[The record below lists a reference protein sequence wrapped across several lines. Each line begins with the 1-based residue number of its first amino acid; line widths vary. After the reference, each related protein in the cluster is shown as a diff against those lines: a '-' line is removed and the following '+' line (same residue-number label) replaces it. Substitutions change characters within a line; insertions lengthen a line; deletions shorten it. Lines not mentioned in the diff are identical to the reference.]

1 MKEELVELKCDDNE
15 KVLVFSCFRDESG
28 IDFEFAIQDSYC
40 GGDYKGI
47 LGRFKRA
54 LKAFLGKPVV
64 YILGKPVVYTGVYKE
79 NGKNEVKEFLEKCL
93 KITEK

>member
-15 KVLVFSCFRDESG
+15 EVLVFSCFRDESG
-28 IDFEFAIQDSYC
+28 IDSYC

-54 LKAFLGKPVV
+54 LKAF
-64 YILGKPVVYTGVYKE
+64 LGKPVVYTGVYKE

>member
-1 MKEELVELKCDDNE
+1 M
-15 KVLVFSCFRDESG
+15 
-28 IDFEFAIQDSYC
+28 QDSYC

-54 LKAFLGKPVV
+54 LKAFLGKPV
-64 YILGKPVVYTGVYKE
+64 IYTGVYKE

>member
-15 KVLVFSCFRDESG
+15 EVLVFSCCRDEYG
-28 IDFEFAIQDSYC
+28 IDFEFTIQDSYC

-54 LKAFLGKPVV
+54 LKAF
-64 YILGKPVVYTGVYKE
+64 LGKPVVYTGVYKE

>member
-15 KVLVFSCFRDESG
+15 EVLVFSCFRDESG
-28 IDFEFAIQDSYC
+28 IGFEFTIQDSYC

-54 LKAFLGKPVV
+54 LKAFLGKPV
-64 YILGKPVVYTGVYKE
+64 IYTGVYKE
-79 NGKNEVKEFLEKCL
+79 NGKNEVKEFFRKMF
-93 KITEK
+93 KNY